1 MQMARVEGDGG
12 RGVSARLGCVIE
24 ADAGISTKYENI
36 V

>member
-1 MQMARVEGDGG
+1 MARVEGDG
-12 RGVSARLGCVIE
+12 GVSARLGCVIE